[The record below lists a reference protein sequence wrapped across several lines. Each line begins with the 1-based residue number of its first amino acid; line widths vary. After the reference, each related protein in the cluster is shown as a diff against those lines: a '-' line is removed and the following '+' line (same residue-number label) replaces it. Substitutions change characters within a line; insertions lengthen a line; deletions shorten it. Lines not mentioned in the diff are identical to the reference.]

1 MSEILQYL
9 GFITGREKRV
19 LGFPITMVPTPGA
32 VACRVSTFVV
42 KYLAEMISM
51 MTSSI
56 DKNSHLGIESEK

>member
-32 VACRVSTFVV
+32 VAVELVPS
-42 KYLAEMISM
+42 
-51 MTSSI
+51 
-56 DKNSHLGIESEK
+56 